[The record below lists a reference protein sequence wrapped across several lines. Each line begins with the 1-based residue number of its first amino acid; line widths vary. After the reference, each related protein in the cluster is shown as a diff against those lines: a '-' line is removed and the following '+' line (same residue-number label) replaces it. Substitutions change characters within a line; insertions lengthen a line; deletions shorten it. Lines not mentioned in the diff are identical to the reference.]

1 MDLGGLLQDRVV
13 LVTGKGGTGKTT
25 YASAIALL
33 LAARGR
39 RTVLCELDS
48 QRPSLTGVFGREPDF
63 HPLRVAPNLDVC
75 NLTWPH
81 TLVAYL
87 ERMIRVGPI
96 VKAILSNE
104 MVRRFLDF
112 TPGANEIVTLSVL
125 ADLREKYDVVVVDM
139 PASGHAFSLL
149 DITRSALG
157 LFRAGPV
164 RARVEELRVMI
175 QAPTSRMVLVALPEE
190 MVVNETLETLA
201 RLQGG
206 QLLGGKPIVVLNRAI
221 APSLSVAEKTLLD
234 RLSAEAAPGDAE
246 EFVAAGRWDRV
257 LEESAAEAQTRITE
271 ALGEAPILVPPSGVG
286 GNPRE
291 VVRSVAIQLGRHL
304 GVSKHDFTWGA

>member
-1 MDLGGLLQDRVV
+1 MELSSLLTDRVV

-25 YASAIALL
+25 YASALALL

-39 RTVLCELDS
+39 RTVLCELDN
-48 QRPSLTGVFGREPDF
+48 QRPSLTPVFGREPDF
-63 HPLRVAPNLDVC
+63 HPVTVTPNLDVC

-87 ERMIRVGPI
+87 ERMIRIGPI

-112 TPGANEIVTLSVL
+112 TPGATEIVTLSVL
-125 ADLREKYDVVVVDM
+125 ADLRDKYDVVVVDM

-149 DITRSALG
+149 DITRTALG

-164 RARVEELRVMI
+164 RTRVQELRVMI
-175 QAPTSRMVLVALPEE
+175 QDARTRLVFVALPEE
-190 MVVNETLETLA
+190 MVVNETLETIG
-201 RLQGG
+201 RLRAAELVGASP
-206 QLLGGKPIVVLNRAI
+206 LVVLNRAI
-221 APSLSVAEKTLLD
+221 PPSLSDAEKTLLD
-234 RLSAEAAPGDAE
+234 RLSGEVLAGDAE

-257 LEESAAEAQTRITE
+257 LEEAATDATARLTD
-271 ALGEAPILVPPSGVG
+271 ALGAPPVIVPPAGAG

-291 VVRSVAIQLGRHL
+291 VVRNVAIQLGRHL
-304 GVSKHDFTWGA
+304 GVAKRDFTWGA